1 MMQSRMNE
9 AYVLLG
15 GHGTRCHKPVSKEL
29 LRYLGL
35 WLHALADTRF
45 WLLDDLKMQSTSSRE
60 VPSFLPNDV
69 ILCSKIWT
77 IISCSSHPITVCV

>member
-15 GHGTRCHKPVSKEL
+15 GHGTRCHKPVSEEL

-45 WLLDDLKMQSTSSRE
+45 WLLDDLNVRKLEGRGRLTFFFYR
-60 VPSFLPNDV
+60 
-69 ILCSKIWT
+69 I
-77 IISCSSHPITVCV
+77 